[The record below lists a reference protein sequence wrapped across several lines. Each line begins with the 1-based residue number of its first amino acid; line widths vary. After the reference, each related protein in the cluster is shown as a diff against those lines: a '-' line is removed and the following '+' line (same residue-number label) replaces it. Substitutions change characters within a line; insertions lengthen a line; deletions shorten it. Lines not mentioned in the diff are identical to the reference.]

1 MKQHKIKPCLFLQ
14 FGYSNETYIDI
25 KMTLKML
32 FELMPHDIGISVSY
46 PLPGTKFYDTVKE
59 QMRGKTNWTDS
70 DELAIMFNATYPA
83 DFYRKLQRFVHY
95 KFRQKQAMN
104 ALKEFR
110 EISKIASLAYRIPQT
125 FLAEMSLKK
134 YIS

>member
-1 MKQHKIKPCLFLQ
+1 
-14 FGYSNETYIDI
+14 
-25 KMTLKML
+25 ML

-59 QMRGKTNWTDS
+59 QMQGKTNWTDS

-95 KFRQKQAMN
+95 KFRQKQAVN
-104 ALKEFR
+104 ALKNFR
-110 EISKIASLAYRIPQT
+110 EICKIASLSYRIPQT
-125 FLAEMSLKK
+125 FLAEKSLKK
-134 YIS
+134 YIR